1 MAPNLSAKPCAGW
14 VVTALSTAAGLSATI
29 CPQALAVITIV
40 IVAGIILLAITFIT
54 ALFGN
59 AKLSSRAFRLIR
71 LYADRPGK
79 RD

>member
-1 MAPNLSAKPCAGW
+1 MAPNLSAKPCAGR
-14 VVTALSTAAGLSATI
+14 VITALSTAAGLSAAI
-29 CPQALAVITIV
+29 RPQSLTVITIV
-40 IVAGIILLAITFIT
+40 IAAGTILLVITFIT

-71 LYADRPGK
+71 LYAGRPGK